1 MGARDYQSRAL
12 AAVSKEHESVQST
25 LVCSPTGTG
34 KTVMFCIA
42 AKQVVDRGGRVMVLV
57 DRTEL
62 VHQTYKSMEQWTG
75 ITPDVEQADLAA
87 STSEYFAAPIVVA
100 TVQTMRS
107 RGGTRKERFDPKEF
121 DLLIVDECFAAGT
134 LVDGKPIESYVPGDM
149 VNTRLPDGS
158 VDRRR
163 VVRRF
168 KKKPSAMVTI
178 SLSCGSSVSC
188 TPNHPVWSGDRWVK
202 AGDLRIG
209 HPVMVRCNHEE
220 SKMHPL
226 RKRVP
231 VQIPTEDL
239 RTGVF
244 VGEEVGAQ
252 EAGYQSLPRVRG
264 EVLPQVQKD
273 LLPCV
278 RLQAEGDWN
287 SRVQHFGGGQGVE
300 EGEEQPNGKGRC
312 QAEGVRHDEKDW
324 PQAEDS
330 RWQRA
335 WSDQSRKSTVG
346 RIGLA
351 AYSHIADGTSQ
362 AERFSKPLQ
371 AGCGLKGK
379 HACYRDRREL
389 PLELEGSGCGQEE
402 GGFLAISRVESVE
415 VHERGGDGRFG
426 GVCKDGYVYNLE
438 VEDGQTY
445 FANGVLAHN
454 CHLSISPTTIKT
466 IEWFKSNKDLKVIGF
481 TATPKRDDNRSLG
494 ILYDSCAFQYTISQA
509 TKDGWLVP
517 CIGRIIHIPELSLAK
532 LPGGKRDWT
541 AAEIGRYMEV
551 NDVVLKTAQATIDL
565 TAGKQSLVFC
575 ARVSQAEAVAKRI
588 NFIEPDSAAVI
599 HGKTPADERRQI
611 INDFNAKRI
620 KRIINCGV
628 LTTGFDSPG
637 VECIVNARPTKSWA
651 LFTQI
656 VGRAL
661 RPLPGVVDKYD
672 TPEERRAAIAASDK
686 PRAEIISLVGRE
698 ENMDLAGPVDVLAGD
713 DDRPEVVARA
723 KEIMEQGEESP
734 EDALIKAE
742 EEIDREMRR
751 LQDLENAPIR
761 VHANYEEE
769 EANLYEKG
777 EFRAAQAGSV
787 DIPVQREVAFLISA
801 GFTPQE
807 MRGWSGE
814 IVRQAIEV
822 VKARYVNGLASKKQ
836 CNVLAKIGIPES
848 RRRNMTSKEANVI
861 IGRTFSRR

>member
-1 MGARDYQSRAL
+1 MGARDYQSAAL
-12 AAVSKEHESVQST
+12 KAVSDQHKSVQST

-75 ITPDVEQADLAA
+75 ITPDVEQAELAA

-107 RGGTRKERFDPKEF
+107 RGGTRKERFDPKQF
-121 DLLIVDECFAAGT
+121 DLLICDEA
-134 LVDGKPIESYVPGDM
+134 
-149 VNTRLPDGS
+149 
-158 VDRRR
+158 
-163 VVRRF
+163 
-168 KKKPSAMVTI
+168 
-178 SLSCGSSVSC
+178 
-188 TPNHPVWSGDRWVK
+188 
-202 AGDLRIG
+202 
-209 HPVMVRCNHEE
+209 
-220 SKMHPL
+220 
-226 RKRVP
+226 
-231 VQIPTEDL
+231 
-239 RTGVF
+239 
-244 VGEEVGAQ
+244 
-252 EAGYQSLPRVRG
+252 
-264 EVLPQVQKD
+264 
-273 LLPCV
+273 
-278 RLQAEGDWN
+278 
-287 SRVQHFGGGQGVE
+287 
-300 EGEEQPNGKGRC
+300 
-312 QAEGVRHDEKDW
+312 
-324 PQAEDS
+324 
-330 RWQRA
+330 
-335 WSDQSRKSTVG
+335 
-346 RIGLA
+346 
-351 AYSHIADGTSQ
+351 
-362 AERFSKPLQ
+362 
-371 AGCGLKGK
+371 
-379 HACYRDRREL
+379 
-389 PLELEGSGCGQEE
+389 
-402 GGFLAISRVESVE
+402 
-415 VHERGGDGRFG
+415 
-426 GVCKDGYVYNLE
+426 
-438 VEDGQTY
+438 
-445 FANGVLAHN
+445 
-454 CHLSISPTTIKT
+454 HLSITKTTIDT
-466 IEWFKSNKDLKVIGF
+466 IEWFKTNKNLKVIGF

-494 ILYDSCAFQYTISQA
+494 VLYDSCAFQYTISQA

-517 CIGRIIHIPELSLAK
+517 CIGRIVHINELSLAK

-565 TAGKQSLVFC
+565 TAGKQTLVFC

-588 NFIEPDSAAVI
+588 NFIEPDTAAVI
-599 HGKTPADERRQI
+599 HGKTPADERRKI

-661 RPLPGVVDKYD
+661 RPLPGIVDNYD
-672 TPEERRAAIAASDK
+672 TPDERRAAIAASDK

-698 ENMDLAGPVDVLAGD
+698 QNMDLASPVDVLAGD

-723 KEIMEQGEESP
+723 KEIMEEGEQSP

-742 EEIDREMRR
+742 EEIDREMRM

-769 EANLYEKG
+769 LANLYEKG

-822 VKARYVNGLASKKQ
+822 VKERYANGLASKKQ

-848 RRRNMTSKEANVI
+848 RRRNMSSKEANVI
-861 IGRTFSRR
+861 IGRMFSRR